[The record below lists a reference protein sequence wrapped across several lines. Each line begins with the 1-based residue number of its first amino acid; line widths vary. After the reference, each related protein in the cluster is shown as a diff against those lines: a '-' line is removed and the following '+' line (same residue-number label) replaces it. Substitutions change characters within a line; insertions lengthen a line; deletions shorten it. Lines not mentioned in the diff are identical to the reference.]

1 MRKKQIVSLLLSAA
15 MVLSV
20 AACGNKDAGSGDT
33 GSAGSAGNAAAGT
46 ESGGSAGGSDAGGG
60 AASGKSVSYWIDP
73 QQGGITNATTF
84 DDAPCW
90 QAIQENT
97 GIDVVWEHPASGQ
110 AQEQFNLIIASTEL
124 PDIMYYTW
132 GSSYPGGPDAA
143 IRDGKILALND
154 YIKEYA
160 PNLSAYLEA
169 HPDVAKAITTDEGN
183 IYCFPGIYTSTSEDS
198 DVWQTAID
206 REPFYEPFIGLV
218 IRKDWLDDLG
228 LDIPV
233 TLDDWYNVL
242 KAFKEEKGCKYPLS
256 YVNMFGIM
264 AQSFATAFDVTLP
277 LSSMGGTTGF
287 GIREDGS
294 IQYGPAEE
302 GYRGY
307 LEFMN
312 KLYSEGLLDPDFMVQ
327 DRTTLQSKV
336 VNGEVGAWIEMMP
349 AGLGTL
355 RTQVLEAD
363 PESTFYPVGVANPVQ
378 QEGQKLYYFQANYP
392 YVNAGAAVTTSC
404 EDVETAV
411 KLLDYCWSE
420 EGERLV
426 NWGIEGESYEMVD
439 GWPQFTDQIINNDL
453 GLSPSQAHAQYRQL
467 NGPFPM
473 DHWQRLVSK
482 TDHFLEE
489 GAVDENI
496 ASLNLWAKNGVQPAG
511 LPSTTILS
519 EESADYASKFN
530 EISTY
535 VDEMYSKF
543 IMGQE
548 SLDNFDAYIE
558 NLNKMGIDDVIATQE
573 AALAR
578 YNSRTA
584 E

>member
-1 MRKKQIVSLLLSAA
+1 
-15 MVLSV
+15 
-20 AACGNKDAGSGDT
+20 
-33 GSAGSAGNAAAGT
+33 
-46 ESGGSAGGSDAGGG
+46 
-60 AASGKSVSYWIDP
+60 
-73 QQGGITNATTF
+73 
-84 DDAPCW
+84 
-90 QAIQENT
+90 
-97 GIDVVWEHPASGQ
+97 
-110 AQEQFNLIIASTEL
+110 
-124 PDIMYYTW
+124 
-132 GSSYPGGPDAA
+132 
-143 IRDGKILALND
+143 
-154 YIKEYA
+154 
-160 PNLSAYLEA
+160 
-169 HPDVAKAITTDEGN
+169 
-183 IYCFPGIYTSTSEDS
+183 
-198 DVWQTAID
+198 
-206 REPFYEPFIGLV
+206 
-218 IRKDWLDDLG
+218 
-228 LDIPV
+228 
-233 TLDDWYNVL
+233 
-242 KAFKEEKGCKYPLS
+242 
-256 YVNMFGIM
+256 
-264 AQSFATAFDVTLP
+264 
-277 LSSMGGTTGF
+277 
-287 GIREDGS
+287 
-294 IQYGPAEE
+294 
-302 GYRGY
+302 
-307 LEFMN
+307 
-312 KLYSEGLLDPDFMVQ
+312 
-327 DRTTLQSKV
+327 
-336 VNGEVGAWIEMMP
+336 MMP

-489 GAVDENI
+489 GEVDENI

>member
-1 MRKKQIVSLLLSAA
+1 MRKKQMISLMLAA
-15 MVLSV
+15 TMVLTV
-20 AACGNKDAGSGDT
+20 AGCGGQDAGTAGT
-33 GSAGSAGNAAAGT
+33 GGNDGGSTPST
-46 ESGGSAGGSDAGGG
+46 ESGGGAAQTDGG
-60 AASGKSVSYWIDP
+60 ASSGRSVTYWIDP
-73 QQGGITNATTF
+73 EMGGITNMSTF

-110 AQEQFNLIIASTEL
+110 SQEQFNLIVASTDL
-124 PDIMYYTW
+124 PDIMYYSW
-132 GSSYPGGPDAA
+132 GTSYPGGPDAA
-143 IRDGKILALND
+143 IADGKIYALND
-154 YIKEYA
+154 YIEQYA

-169 HPDVAKAITTDEGN
+169 HPDMAKAITTDEGN

-206 REPFYEPFIGLV
+206 REPFYEPFIGLI
-218 IRKDWLDDLG
+218 IRKDWLDELG
-228 LDIPV
+228 LEVPV
-233 TLDDWYNVL
+233 TLDDWYTVL

-256 YVNMFGIM
+256 YVNMFGCM
-264 AQSFATAFDVTLP
+264 AQSFASAFDVTIP
-277 LSSMGGTTGF
+277 ISAMGGTTGF

-327 DRTTLQSKV
+327 DRTTLQTKV
-336 VNGEVGAWIEMMP
+336 VNGEVGAWVEMMP

-355 RTQVLEAD
+355 RTQVLAD
-363 PESTFYPVGVANPVQ
+363 DPDSTFYPIGVANPVRE
-378 QEGQKLYYFQANYP
+378 EGQQLYYFQANYP
-392 YVNAGAAVTTSC
+392 YVNAGAAITTSC
-404 EDVETAV
+404 EDVQTAV
-411 KLLDYCWSE
+411 ELLDYCWSE
-420 EGERLV
+420 EGEMLL
-426 NWGIEGESYEMVD
+426 NWGIEGVSYEMVD
-439 GWPQFTDQIINNDL
+439 GWPQFTDQIINNDQ

-467 NGPFPM
+467 NGAFPM

-482 TDHFLEE
+482 TDYTLEE
-489 GAVDENI
+489 GQVDENI

-519 EESADYASKFN
+519 SESADYASKFN
-530 EISTY
+530 EINTY
-535 VDEMYSKF
+535 ADEMFSQF
-543 IMGQE
+543 IMGQA
-548 SLDNFDAYIE
+548 SLDNFDSYVE
-558 NLNKMGIDDVIATQE
+558 NLRKMGLDDVIATQE
-573 AALAR
+573 AALER
-578 YNSRTA
+578 YNNRVA